1 MGLVHPDIKQK
12 IQAIM
17 IAHDPDKNNKLSKL
31 SYDDLLQAIHGDPRG
46 PDSSCYGLGR
56 AARTALW
63 LSYGKHASV

>member
-1 MGLVHPDIKQK
+1 MGLVHPDIEQK

-46 PDSSCYGLGR
+46 PDSSC
-56 AARTALW
+56 
-63 LSYGKHASV
+63 

>member
-46 PDSSCYGLGR
+46 PDSSC
-56 AARTALW
+56 
-63 LSYGKHASV
+63 